1 MFKHIIDQSDIFQDT
16 RAYFEESASF
26 FCPLEVLCLALSKV
40 FDLNIELNRLITM
53 RSEPDYVEFIL
64 LWLLFVVVVLIVVAV
79 RKGLVVVDKSL
90 SDTH

>member
-40 FDLNIELNRLITM
+40 FDLDIEL
-53 RSEPDYVEFIL
+53 S
-64 LWLLFVVVVLIVVAV
+64 LFFVIAFVLDE
-79 RKGLVVVDKSL
+79 L
-90 SDTH
+90 